1 MEQFSKKE
9 LEFLSNFS
17 SIEELETFTSK
28 IDKSIEKIRA
38 KATEIEAEN
47 PELLY
52 GAGGALL
59 GAGLGAGSVL
69 LIGDEKKNK
78 LRKALEAGALGALI
92 GTTGGIVGGALRGN
106 SIREKLAADK
116 IAAGERR
123 KTVMEMLKNNG
134 SINFPELSHEGKA
147 PTSEDEIV
155 SMLKQGVTAN
165 NPGKL
170 SDNAR
175 AILNLSE
182 DKGAKK

>member
-9 LEFLSNFS
+9 LEFLNNFS

-38 KATEIEAEN
+38 KATELEAKN

-69 LIGDEKKNK
+69 LLGDKKKDK
-78 LRKALEAGALGALI
+78 LRKALEAGALGSLI
-92 GTTGGIVGGALRGN
+92 GATGGIVGGALRGN

-116 IAAGERR
+116 IAADKRH
-123 KTVMEMLKNNG
+123 KTVMEMLKGNG
-134 SINFPELSHEGKA
+134 SINLPELNINGTGEVLGKGY
-147 PTSEDEIV
+147 SIEDL
-155 SMLKQGVTAN
+155 LKNDTVRG
-165 NPGKL
+165 
-170 SDNAR
+170 
-175 AILNLSE
+175 
-182 DKGAKK
+182 